1 MNQNDV
7 KNSEPSTDEGEDILN
22 CTCDENTDLRVREM
36 LDMDRPYFV
45 KDKDILKCTC
55 GNLLQA
61 PIKQVD
67 IYALIF
73 CLVFYIR

>member
-1 MNQNDV
+1 MNPNDV
-7 KNSEPSTDEGEDILN
+7 MNSEPSTATDEGEDILN
-22 CTCDENTDLRVREM
+22 CTCGENTDLTEM